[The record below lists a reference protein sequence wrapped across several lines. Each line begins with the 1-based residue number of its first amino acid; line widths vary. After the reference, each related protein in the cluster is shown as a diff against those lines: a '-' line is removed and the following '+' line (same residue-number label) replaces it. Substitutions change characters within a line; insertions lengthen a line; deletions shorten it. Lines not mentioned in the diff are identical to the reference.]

1 MIKRLFWLG
10 AGVAVGVLVVRK
22 LSQAAHSYSPS
33 GLAGSAKETAA
44 GFMDSVRDF
53 IADVKEG
60 MAIREAEINAAF
72 EQGVMLDAEDGD
84 WNDEPLRSGPGRGA
98 GPEREDGDGVRR

>member
-44 GFMDSVRDF
+44 DFVESVRDF

-60 MAIREAEINAAF
+60 MAMREAEINAAF
-72 EQGVMLDAEDGD
+72 EQGVMMDADGD
-84 WNDEPLRSGPGRGA
+84 WDDEPGRPGAGWDA